1 MFRRKPV
8 EVDRLLTAQLPERRA
23 EAHDRIAQQHDPAL
37 LAALSE
43 RELREERSV
52 AESVRDHNRRDRL
65 AQAESAQS
73 IAGVMRRA
81 QEDLVR
87 AEAGDLVTA
96 RRALAEQRRQGSAHA
111 QVADLFRKK
120 TWTGRA
126 LAGVVAAAML
136 YSAVNVQ
143 HNLAPG
149 GPSEP
154 LYWASY
160 LLEAL
165 ISTVLVAFM
174 VNSAAV
180 SRWRVSED
188 ETLIR
193 WLEGAL
199 LAMSVGLN
207 VYPYVGKGDLY
218 NIAVHSV
225 APVMVGVALFA
236 HTAVMRRYGLAI
248 ERAVAAADAAGDDIA
263 ERMSALA
270 DTAHFAIRTDP
281 TAPTVTAPTDDDRV
295 LAEYEDELRAIDD
308 PAIAP
313 LPRATEHVSAE
324 PIAIE
329 RARPEE
335 PITSDRARPEEPIA
349 RDEPPV
355 HESDRAPIAREDRG
369 PARGIIAQSIAR
381 AAHIARDTET
391 TARAIEDSE
400 AEPIAR
406 DEQPAHETDRSPI
419 AHGDDSIA
427 RAETAP
433 IAAHTPAELETDHA
447 PIAAHDSDQPLA
459 DASESDRPRADVAPA
474 EESVAREQ
482 ESIDRARTAPIALV
496 SVAREDT
503 DRARPSRAD
512 RAREAST
519 TGALARA
526 TEPAPIARGD
536 RSRADDHGPFD
547 RELSRAEAGRF
558 ARAVS
563 ERGLS
568 KQPVS
573 VLTEI
578 YLLAS
583 QGHKANG
590 IGTQVGLPH
599 STVGRA
605 LSRVDQVVGP
615 RPI

>member
-1 MFRRKPV
+1 MV
-8 EVDRLLTAQLPERRA
+8 
-23 EAHDRIAQQHDPAL
+23 I
-37 LAALSE
+37 
-43 RELREERSV
+43 
-52 AESVRDHNRRDRL
+52 
-65 AQAESAQS
+65 
-73 IAGVMRRA
+73 
-81 QEDLVR
+81 
-87 AEAGDLVTA
+87 
-96 RRALAEQRRQGSAHA
+96 
-111 QVADLFRKK
+111 
-120 TWTGRA
+120 
-126 LAGVVAAAML
+126 AAML

-165 ISTVLVAFM
+165 ISTVLVVFM

-199 LAMSVGLN
+199 LAMSIGLN

-270 DTAHFAIRTDP
+270 DTARFAVSTRADAAAPIAREGDSIVRT
-281 TAPTVTAPTDDDRV
+281 VDDDAV

-308 PAIAP
+308 PATAP
-313 LPRATEHVSAE
+313 LPRASEDAIGELRATENS
-324 PIAIE
+324 
-329 RARPEE
+329 
-335 PITSDRARPEEPIA
+335 TDRARTDEPIA
-349 RDEPPV
+349 RDKQSA
-355 HESDRAPIAREDRG
+355 HTTDRAPIAREDLD
-369 PARGIIAQSIAR
+369 PARGTIAQSIAR
-381 AAHIARDTET
+381 ATHTARDTDT
-391 TARAIEDSE
+391 VARATEGSGT
-400 AEPIAR
+400 EPIAR
-406 DEQPAHETDRSPI
+406 DDQPAHTTERAPI
-419 AHGDDSIA
+419 AREDDHT
-427 RAETAP
+427 ETAAP
-433 IAAHTPAELETDHA
+433 ASIAAHTPVELDTDHA
-447 PIAAHDSDQPLA
+447 PITAHDSEQSPV
-459 DASESDRPRADVAPA
+459 DAIENEQPRADVAPA

-482 ESIDRARTAPIALV
+482 APIDRARTTPIAPIALV
-496 SVAREDT
+496 SIAREDT
-503 DRARPSRAD
+503 DRARPSRTD

-526 TEPAPIARGD
+526 TEPASIARGD
-536 RSRADDHGPFD
+536 RSRANLYGPFD

-573 VLTEI
+573 MLTEI

-583 QGHKANG
+583 QGHKPNA
-590 IGTQVGLPH
+590 IGGQVGLPH

-605 LSRVDQVVGP
+605 ILRVGQVMGP
-615 RPI
+615 RLI

>member
-1 MFRRKPV
+1 MFRRKPT
-8 EVDRLLTAQLPERRA
+8 EADPLLTAQLPERRA

-52 AESVRDHNRRDRL
+52 AESVRNHDRQERL

-126 LAGVVAAAML
+126 LAGVVVAAML

-193 WLEGAL
+193 WLEGTL
-199 LAMSVGLN
+199 LAMSIGLN

-263 ERMSALA
+263 DRMAALA
-270 DTAHFAIRTDP
+270 DTAHFAIRTRTDAA
-281 TAPTVTAPTDDDRV
+281 APTVTTPARDDDMV

-308 PAIAP
+308 PATGP
-313 LPRATEHVSAE
+313 LPRATENV
-324 PIAIE
+324 
-329 RARPEE
+329 
-335 PITSDRARPEEPIA
+335 SDRPRAATPADDRAQTDEPIA
-349 RDEPPV
+349 RDEEPARDA
-355 HESDRAPIAREDRG
+355 DRAPIAREDTD
-369 PARGIIAQSIAR
+369 PARGMIAQSIAR
-381 AAHIARDTET
+381 AAHTARDTDTLACAVEDGET
-391 TARAIEDSE
+391 A
-400 AEPIAR
+400 PIAR
-406 DEQPAHETDRSPI
+406 DEQPEHVTDRAPI
-419 AHGDDSIA
+419 AHGDDSAA
-427 RAETAP
+427 RAEVP
-433 IAAHTPAELETDHA
+433 SIAAHTPAELETDHA
-447 PIAAHDSDQPLA
+447 PIAAHDSDHTLV
-459 DASESDRPRADVAPA
+459 DAIESEQPRAEIAPV
-474 EESVAREQ
+474 EEPVAREQ
-482 ESIDRARTAPIALV
+482 ETVDRARTAPIALV
-496 SVAREDT
+496 SIAREDT
-503 DRARPSRAD
+503 DRARPSRVD

-583 QGHKANG
+583 QGHKANA
-590 IGTQVGLPH
+590 IGTQVGLAH

>member
-1 MFRRKPV
+1 MFRRKSV
-8 EVDRLLTAQLPERRA
+8 EADPLLTAQLPERRA

-43 RELREERSV
+43 RELREERTV
-52 AESVRDHNRRDRL
+52 AESVRDHDRRERL

-126 LAGVVAAAML
+126 LAGVVIAAML

-165 ISTVLVAFM
+165 ISTVLVVFM

-199 LAMSVGLN
+199 LVMSIGLN
-207 VYPYVGKGDLY
+207 VYPYVPKGDW
-218 NIAVHSV
+218 NNVAVHSV

-270 DTAHFAIRTDP
+270 DTARFAVSTRADAAAPIAREGDSTERT
-281 TAPTVTAPTDDDRV
+281 VDDDAV

-308 PAIAP
+308 PATAP
-313 LPRATEHVSAE
+313 LPRATED
-324 PIAIE
+324 AIDE
-329 RARPEE
+329 LRATED
-335 PITSDRARPEEPIA
+335 TTDRARTDDPIA
-349 RDEPPV
+349 RDDPIA
-355 HESDRAPIAREDRG
+355 HTADRAPIAREDLD
-369 PARGIIAQSIAR
+369 PARGTIAQSIAR
-381 AAHIARDTET
+381 AAHTARDTDT
-391 TARAIEDSE
+391 VARATEGSGT
-400 AEPIAR
+400 EPIAR
-406 DEQPAHETDRSPI
+406 GEPPAPVTVR
-419 AHGDDSIA
+419 
-427 RAETAP
+427 
-433 IAAHTPAELETDHA
+433 
-447 PIAAHDSDQPLA
+447 
-459 DASESDRPRADVAPA
+459 
-474 EESVAREQ
+474 
-482 ESIDRARTAPIALV
+482 
-496 SVAREDT
+496 
-503 DRARPSRAD
+503 
-512 RAREAST
+512 
-519 TGALARA
+519 
-526 TEPAPIARGD
+526 APIAREDD
-536 RSRADDHGPFD
+536 RTPDAAPPSLAAPTPAVDAHGKL
-547 RELSRAEAGRF
+547 R
-558 ARAVS
+558 
-563 ERGLS
+563 
-568 KQPVS
+568 
-573 VLTEI
+573 I
-578 YLLAS
+578 
-583 QGHKANG
+583 
-590 IGTQVGLPH
+590 
-599 STVGRA
+599 
-605 LSRVDQVVGP
+605 
-615 RPI
+615 